1 MSFVHLHVHSQYSLL
16 DGFSNIK
23 KLVHRAKE
31 LGMPAVALTD
41 HGSMYGV
48 IEFFNAAQAA
58 GVKPIIG
65 IEAYMAA
72 RSMKDRDPKL
82 DKQSHHLLL
91 LAYNQTGYQN
101 LLKIASAAQ
110 TEGFYYYPR
119 IDHDFLERHAEG
131 LIATSGCMSAEI
143 PRALRERGPEEAR
156 RLMDWYYEVFGPENF
171 YLELQSHNITELES
185 INKSLLQ
192 MGKRYNARFIAT
204 NDVHYI
210 NPSDARLQDILL
222 AIQTGAL
229 ITDPN
234 RFRMTVESFYLR
246 SPEEMSALFRELPAA
261 LSNTL
266 EIAERCNVDL
276 STKGYHLPRFP
287 VPPGY
292 TAETYLRELCEEG
305 LRRRYGEARSH
316 DPVLR
321 ERLEY
326 ELGVIHQMGFDAYFL
341 IVWDL
346 CRFAAENGIWYNA
359 RGSAAGSM
367 VAYTLDIT
375 LVEPVHYGLIFE
387 RFLNP
392 GRISMPDIDLDFQ
405 DDLRPKVMEYCARKY
420 GEDRVAQIIT
430 FGTLGAKA
438 AIRDVGRVMDIPLAE
453 VDKVAKLIPGIPGK
467 AVTIPEALEQVPDLK
482 KLYSEVSFLKDLIDT
497 AAQMEGVVRNAG
509 THAAGVVITDEP
521 IIHYVPLN
529 RPTSGAEDSPIKTVT
544 QFEMSVIESLGLL
557 KVDFLGLRTLTIMSR
572 ACELIEKRHN
582 IKLNL
587 NNIPIDDPA
596 TFEFLGKG
604 HTAGVF
610 QLEGTGMTRYV
621 VQMQP
626 KNVDNVIAMVA
637 LYRPGPL
644 EFIPHYIKRMHGE
657 EEVEYRHPSL
667 EPIFKETYGI
677 PVYQEQI
684 MRAAVELAGYTMS
697 ESDELRKAIAK
708 KQKDKLEK
716 HKQKFIKGA
725 ASRGIM
731 SEATAEAIFND
742 WEEFARYGFNK
753 CLPGNVEVVDAQTGR
768 LVRIEDLY
776 RQTARLSQTVT
787 CDTHT
792 LKLRAGT
799 VARVMNNGVKPVYR
813 LITASGRVIEAT
825 ANHPFYTINGWRTLG
840 ELQPGQH
847 IATPRHIPVEGSRS
861 WPEHEV
867 IALGHLLAEGNL
879 CHPHSVYFYNQD
891 LGEVED
897 FVRAAEQ
904 FENVRCTVKMHK
916 KTWSVYAGRIHRA
929 TPPGIFTWAASL
941 GLLSKTAPQ
950 KEIPAEVFE
959 LNNQQVGLLISRM
972 WQGDGHVDSASY
984 CLFYATASE
993 RMAHQLQHLLLRL
1006 GILSSLRTVRFPYKD
1021 GRTGYQLFITGN
1033 ANIARFAQTIGCH
1046 FIQSHKKVVLDTLA
1060 AENISEVRGTRDIIP
1075 APVKELVRSAKER
1088 AGITWDQL
1096 NEEAGIAQREFYPT
1110 NSAGKVGFT
1119 RQTIGRLAAYFDDPA
1134 LQRYAESDVY
1144 WDRIE
1149 SIESVGEK
1157 QTYDLEVPGTHN
1169 FVANDL
1175 IVHNSHAA
1183 DYGVI
1188 SVQTA
1193 YLKTHYT
1200 VEYMTALLSAEKN
1213 DTAKVALYVADC
1225 RNMGIDVLPPDVNT
1239 PSWDFTIEDRPGRKP
1254 AIRFGL
1260 GAIKNV
1266 GQGPV
1271 DLIIEARREGP
1282 FQNLN
1287 DFIRRVDLR
1296 ALGKRALEC
1305 LIKVGALD
1313 SFGQRLALLQVMDQM
1328 IAISGSHFKAAASGQ
1343 MSLFGAFAEVI
1354 DDIEL
1359 PLVASLD
1366 NREQLEWERELLGL
1380 YVSDH
1385 PLSPYLASL
1394 KRKITHFSG
1403 QLSEAHDKEKVT
1415 VAGMVTRFRH
1425 HQTKDGK
1432 SMGFVTLEDVQGPL
1446 ELVIFPR
1453 TWEKYNKLVAPD
1465 RVLIAEGKVD
1475 AAGGDPKVLVDKLQE
1490 ADLEAPAPDDTAAYN
1505 PYISSYTD
1513 ASSGAGVYGDFT
1525 LSTEPEEPDDEPGLP
1540 EAGDSRVRE
1549 SAAPRYAEALPAAS
1563 TPAKPPISA
1572 VDDPWGDEDLFPPEF
1587 DQWHLNEPP
1596 GEELLAAPAEFFAPP
1611 PPLAASEA
1619 PLEAAP
1625 DVAETASALP
1635 DDAALAPSQPPA
1647 PEALSTPSPVGAGL
1661 PLFDFMPSQPIDEQ
1675 EEVGHHSVSR
1685 AEEETP
1691 PARPRP
1697 PVGTG
1702 PTAETQPP
1710 LFLSMPFML
1719 VANPL
1724 PEAKTK
1730 EDSEP
1735 RMVTVILR
1743 STQDKD
1749 RDVRR
1754 LKRIYG
1760 ILRSYPGQDKFS
1772 FLVFERGRRF
1782 LLEFPNDTTGISSE
1796 LLRKLIALVGEGN
1809 VNVDKIKVQ

>member
-23 KLVHRAKE
+23 KLISRTKE

-65 IEAYMAA
+65 LEAYMAS
-72 RSMKDRDPKL
+72 RRMQDRDAKL

-91 LAYNQTGYQN
+91 LAQNQTGYQN

-119 IDHDFLERHAEG
+119 IDHEFLEKHTEG

-156 RLMDWYYEVFGPENF
+156 RLMDWYYEIFGPENF
-171 YLELQSHNITELES
+171 FLELQSHSIPELES
-185 INKSLLQ
+185 INQNLLQ
-192 MGKRYNARFIAT
+192 LGKRYNARYIAT

-210 NPSDARLQDILL
+210 NASDARLQDILL

-234 RFRMTVESFYLR
+234 RFRMSVESFYLR
-246 SPEEMSALFRELPAA
+246 SPEEMSALFRELPLS

-292 TAETYLRELCEEG
+292 TAETYLRELCEDG
-305 LRRRYGEARSH
+305 MRRRYGEARAQ

-346 CRFAAENGIWYNA
+346 CRFSAENDIWYNA

-405 DDLRPKVMEYCARKY
+405 DDRRARVMEYCSQKY
-420 GEDRVAQIIT
+420 GADKVAQIIT

-467 AVTIPEALEQVPDLK
+467 SVTIPEALEQVPDLK
-482 KLYSEVSFLKDLIDT
+482 KMYDEVDFLKTLIDT

-521 IIHYVPLN
+521 IISYVPLN
-529 RPTSGAEDSPIKTVT
+529 RPTSGSEDSPIKTVT
-544 QFEMSVIESLGLL
+544 QFEMSIIESLGLL
-557 KVDFLGLRTLTIMSR
+557 KVDFLGLRTLTIMAR
-572 ACELIEKRHN
+572 ACELIESRHK
-582 IKLNL
+582 IKLGL
-587 NNIPIDDPA
+587 YNIPIDDPA
-596 TFEFLGKG
+596 TFDFLGKG

-626 KNVDNVIAMVA
+626 KDVDNVIAMVA

-657 EEVEYRHPSL
+657 EEVEYRHPSM

-684 MRAAVELAGYTMS
+684 MRAAVDLAGYTMS

-716 HKQKFIKGA
+716 HKQKFIKGTVA
-725 ASRGIM
+725 RGVM
-731 SEATAEAIFND
+731 PEATAEAIFND

-753 CLPGNVEVVDAQTGR
+753 
-768 LVRIEDLY
+768 
-776 RQTARLSQTVT
+776 
-787 CDTHT
+787 
-792 LKLRAGT
+792 
-799 VARVMNNGVKPVYR
+799 
-813 LITASGRVIEAT
+813 
-825 ANHPFYTINGWRTLG
+825 
-840 ELQPGQH
+840 
-847 IATPRHIPVEGSRS
+847 
-861 WPEHEV
+861 
-867 IALGHLLAEGNL
+867 
-879 CHPHSVYFYNQD
+879 
-891 LGEVED
+891 
-897 FVRAAEQ
+897 
-904 FENVRCTVKMHK
+904 
-916 KTWSVYAGRIHRA
+916 
-929 TPPGIFTWAASL
+929 
-941 GLLSKTAPQ
+941 
-950 KEIPAEVFE
+950 
-959 LNNQQVGLLISRM
+959 
-972 WQGDGHVDSASY
+972 
-984 CLFYATASE
+984 
-993 RMAHQLQHLLLRL
+993 
-1006 GILSSLRTVRFPYKD
+1006 
-1021 GRTGYQLFITGN
+1021 
-1033 ANIARFAQTIGCH
+1033 
-1046 FIQSHKKVVLDTLA
+1046 
-1060 AENISEVRGTRDIIP
+1060 
-1075 APVKELVRSAKER
+1075 
-1088 AGITWDQL
+1088 
-1096 NEEAGIAQREFYPT
+1096 
-1110 NSAGKVGFT
+1110 
-1119 RQTIGRLAAYFDDPA
+1119 
-1134 LQRYAESDVY
+1134 
-1144 WDRIE
+1144 
-1149 SIESVGEK
+1149 
-1157 QTYDLEVPGTHN
+1157 
-1169 FVANDL
+1169 
-1175 IVHNSHAA
+1175 SHAA

-1213 DTAKVALYVADC
+1213 DSTRIALYVADC

-1239 PSWDFTIEDRPGRKP
+1239 SGWDFTIEDREGRKP

-1260 GAIKNV
+1260 GAVKNV

-1271 DLIIEARREGP
+1271 DLLLEARREGA
-1282 FQNLN
+1282 FSGVN
-1287 DFIRRVDLR
+1287 DFMRRVDLR
-1296 ALGKRALEC
+1296 TLGKRSLEC

-1313 SFGQRLALLQVMDQM
+1313 SFGSRLAMLQSIDQM
-1328 IAISGSHFKAAASGQ
+1328 ISLSTSHFKAAASGQ
-1343 MSLFGAFAEVI
+1343 MSFFGAFAEVV
-1354 DDIEL
+1354 DDLVL
-1359 PLVASLD
+1359 PFAASLD

-1385 PLSPYLASL
+1385 PLSPYLTSL
-1394 KRKITHFSG
+1394 KQKITHFSG
-1403 QLSEAHDKEKVT
+1403 QLGEAHDKEKVT

-1432 SMGFVTLEDVQGPL
+1432 SMGFVTLEDIQGPS
-1446 ELVIFPR
+1446 ELVLFPR

-1465 RVLIAEGKVD
+1465 RVLIAEGKID
-1475 AAGGDPKVLVDKLQE
+1475 SANGDPKILVDKLVE
-1490 ADLEAPAPDDTAAYN
+1490 ANLEEAGAGEPGNN
-1505 PYISSYTD
+1505 PYS
-1513 ASSGAGVYGDFT
+1513 AYGYEAFSDF
-1525 LSTEPEEPDDEPGLP
+1525 
-1540 EAGDSRVRE
+1540 
-1549 SAAPRYAEALPAAS
+1549 PAAS
-1563 TPAKPPISA
+1563 EPEDSDGHGVREDASENGKNAYSLVPPPQPPASQPAPKA
-1572 VDDPWGDEDLFPPEF
+1572 AGNQVDDPWGNEALLPPEF
-1587 DQWHLNEPP
+1587 DQWHLAEPA
-1596 GEELLAAPAEFFAPP
+1596 GEEFLFLPTEKTPQPAIAPVQQSPVAEPAGQQQAAPQETTPVSSSAQPEGEENEVP
-1611 PPLAASEA
+1611 ASEIESPA
-1619 PLEAAP
+1619 YSGEPLTDMPFEKP
-1625 DVAETASALP
+1625 L
-1635 DDAALAPSQPPA
+1635 
-1647 PEALSTPSPVGAGL
+1647 PSPIGAGL
-1661 PLFDFMPSQPIDEQ
+1661 PLFDMPSFYDPSIFEEPLTNEENLPDGNPSGSDGERPEHRQSGNQPGL
-1675 EEVGHHSVSR
+1675 EV
-1685 AEEETP
+1685 
-1691 PARPRP
+1691 
-1697 PVGTG
+1697 
-1702 PTAETQPP
+1702 QPP
-1710 LFLSMPFML
+1710 LFLSMPL
-1719 VANPL
+1719 LLAPNRLTETDTEEP
-1724 PEAKTK
+1724 A
-1730 EDSEP
+1730 EP

-1743 STQDKD
+1743 STNDKD

-1782 LLEFPNDTTGISSE
+1782 LLDFPNDTTGITTE
-1796 LLRKLIALVGEGN
+1796 LLRTLITTVGEGN
-1809 VNVDKIKVQ
+1809 VSVDKIKLQ

>member
-23 KLVHRAKE
+23 KLVNRTKE

-65 IEAYMAA
+65 LEAYMAA
-72 RSMKDRDPKL
+72 RGMKDRDAKL

-91 LAYNQTGYQN
+91 LAQNQTGYQN
-101 LLKIASAAQ
+101 LLQIASAAQ

-119 IDHDFLERHAEG
+119 IDHAFLEKHAEG

-171 YLELQSHNITELES
+171 YLELQSHNIPELES
-185 INKSLLQ
+185 INQSLLQ

-204 NDVHYI
+204 NDVHYVK
-210 NPSDARLQDILL
+210 PGDARLQDILL

-246 SPEEMSALFRELPAA
+246 SPEEMSALFRELPQA
-261 LSNTL
+261 LSNTV

-276 STKGYHLPRFP
+276 ATKGYHLPRFP

-292 TAETYLRELCEEG
+292 TAETYLRELCEDG
-305 LRRRYGEARSH
+305 LRRRYGEAHAH
-316 DPVLR
+316 DPILR

-346 CRFAAENGIWYNA
+346 CRFSAENGIWYNA

-367 VAYTLDIT
+367 VAYTLEIT

-405 DDLRPKVMEYCARKY
+405 DDRRPQVMEYCAHKY
-420 GEDRVAQIIT
+420 GEDKVAQIIT

-467 AVTIPEALEQVPDLK
+467 SVSIPEALEQVPDLK
-482 KLYSEVSFLKDLIDT
+482 KMYDEVSFLKDLIDT

-521 IIHYVPLN
+521 IIRYVPLN
-529 RPTSGAEDSPIKTVT
+529 RPTSGSEDSPIKTVT
-544 QFEMSVIESLGLL
+544 QFEMSIIESLGLL

-572 ACELIEKRHN
+572 ACELIEQRHQ

-587 NNIPIDDPA
+587 NNIPIEDKE
-596 TFEFLGKG
+596 TFDFLGKG

-610 QLEGTGMTRYV
+610 QLEGAGMTRYV

-684 MRAAVELAGYTMS
+684 MRAAVELAGYSMS
-697 ESDELRKAIAK
+697 ESDELRKAISK

-725 ASRGIM
+725 AARGVM
-731 SEATAEAIFND
+731 PEATAEAIFAD

-753 CLPGNVEVVDAQTGR
+753 CLPGSVEVIDARTGR
-768 LVRIEDLY
+768 LARIEDLY
-776 RQTARLSQTVT
+776 WQTARLEETVT
-787 CDTHT
+787 CDTVRRRLQT
-792 LKLRAGT
+792 GR
-799 VARVMNNGVKPVYR
+799 VAHVMANGVKMVYR
-813 LITASGRVIEAT
+813 LVTASGRSIEAT
-825 ANHPFYTINGWRTLG
+825 ANHPFYTARGWLRLDQ
-840 ELQPGQH
+840 LRPGSA
-847 IATPRHIPVEGSRS
+847 IAAPRLIPVEGQQK
-861 WPEHEV
+861 WPDHEV
-867 IALGHLLAEGNL
+867 ITLGRCLAAGQFTNA
-879 CHPHSVYFYNQD
+879 
-891 LGEVED
+891 
-897 FVRAAEQ
+897 RAQTAGPL
-904 FENVRCTVKMHK
+904 
-916 KTWSVYAGRIHRA
+916 YAGRMDSENL
-929 TPPGIFTWAASL
+929 PGSCDA
-941 GLLSKTAPQ
+941 
-950 KEIPAEVFE
+950 EIPAGVFE
-959 LNNQQVGLLISRM
+959 LNNRQVGLLMGQM
-972 WQGDGHVDSASY
+972 WQDGGHWDTPTRGLLY
-984 CLFYATASE
+984 TATSE
-993 RMAHQLQHLLLRL
+993 RVARQMQHLLLRL
-1006 GILSSLRTVRFPYKD
+1006 GILSRIRPARSPYPQFQ
-1021 GRTGYQLFITGN
+1021 TGWQVLVAGSDNLI
-1033 ANIARFAQTIGCH
+1033 RFAQKIGGPMPTASTPRKFALAPSSRPTAACDDPEL
-1046 FIQSHKKVVLDTLA
+1046 KK
-1060 AENISEVRGTRDIIP
+1060 
-1075 APVKELVRSAKER
+1075 
-1088 AGITWDQL
+1088 Q
-1096 NEEAGIAQREFYPT
+1096 
-1110 NSAGKVGFT
+1110 GKVSLFL
-1119 RQTIGRLAAYFDDPA
+1119 RLRRKNKLSPLFIEKID
-1134 LQRYAESDVY
+1134 SDLY
-1144 WDRIE
+1144 WDRVV
-1149 SIESVGEK
+1149 SIEAVGEK
-1157 QTYDLEVPGTHN
+1157 QTYDLEIPTTHN
-1169 FVANDL
+1169 FIANDIL
-1175 IVHNSHAA
+1175 VHNSHAA

-1213 DTAKVALYVADC
+1213 DTARVALYVADC
-1225 RNMGIDVLPPDVNT
+1225 RGMGIDVLPPDVNT
-1239 PSWDFTIEDRPGRKP
+1239 PSWDFTIEDRAGRSP

-1271 DLIIEARREGP
+1271 DLIIEGRREGR
-1282 FQNLN
+1282 FADMNQL
-1287 DFIRRVDLR
+1287 IRRVDLR
-1296 ALGKRALEC
+1296 AMGKRSLEC
-1305 LIKVGALD
+1305 LVKVGALD
-1313 SFGQRLALLQVMDQM
+1313 SFGPRPAILQVIDQM
-1328 IAISGSHFKAAASGQ
+1328 IALSSSHFKAASSGQ
-1343 MSLFGAFAEVI
+1343 MSLFGAFAAVI
-1354 DDIEL
+1354 DDLEL
-1359 PLVASLD
+1359 PFVSSLD

-1385 PLSPYLASL
+1385 PLSPYLNSL

-1403 QLSEAHDKEKVT
+1403 QLGEVHDKEKVT
-1415 VAGMVTRFRH
+1415 VAGMVKRFRH

-1446 ELVIFPR
+1446 ELVLFPR
-1453 TWEKYNKLVAPD
+1453 TWEKFNQLVAMD
-1465 RVLIAEGKVD
+1465 RVLIAEGRID
-1475 AAGGDPKVLVDKLQE
+1475 SAGGDPKILVDKLQE
-1490 ADLEAPAPDDTAAYN
+1490 ANLEISEANETVDYAPYAGTGSYGDFSFSDEPQEAAIRSGPDLEAPMLNESTSEITSQNA
-1505 PYISSYTD
+1505 D
-1513 ASSGAGVYGDFT
+1513 AMA
-1525 LSTEPEEPDDEPGLP
+1525 DEPTGEIKPALETP
-1540 EAGDSRVRE
+1540 PPVAPPP
-1549 SAAPRYAEALPAAS
+1549 SATGAVSL
-1563 TPAKPPISA
+1563 
-1572 VDDPWGDEDLFPPEF
+1572 VDDPWGDEELLPPEF
-1587 DQWHLNEPP
+1587 EQWLPP
-1596 GEELLAAPAEFFAPP
+1596 VAAVSAPVERVMP
-1611 PPLAASEA
+1611 QL
-1619 PLEAAP
+1619 AP
-1625 DVAETASALP
+1625 DEERAF
-1635 DDAALAPSQPPA
+1635 LAPTENERSSHAEESGSPTSSWQSEVVSSPDVQPKPNLPPA
-1647 PEALSTPSPVGAGL
+1647 PSPIGVGL
-1661 PLFDFMPSQPIDEQ
+1661 PLFDQMPLLDTPD
-1675 EEVGHHSVSR
+1675 
-1685 AEEETP
+1685 AEEESIYREKDSPAPRRQNSPATP
-1691 PARPRP
+1691 STSEIQA
-1697 PVGTG
+1697 
-1702 PTAETQPP
+1702 P
-1710 LFLSMPFML
+1710 LFLSMPFLL

-1724 PEAKTK
+1724 TETGPQE
-1730 EDSEP
+1730 ESEP
-1735 RMVTVILR
+1735 RMITVILR
-1743 STQDKD
+1743 STQDKE

-1760 ILRSYPGQDKFS
+1760 ILQSYPGQDKFT

-1782 LLEFPNDTTGISSE
+1782 LLDFPNDTTGICPE
-1796 LLRKLIALVGEGN
+1796 LLRKLITLIGEGN
-1809 VNVDKIKVQ
+1809 VSIDKIKLQ